1 VTTRGGGDG
10 GIEGKRSG
18 FIIMKMESGESI
30 SVYEVDPNGTILAV
44 VSDKER
50 VIRKSAYTMKKAKGV
65 EQ

>member
-1 VTTRGGGDG
+1 
-10 GIEGKRSG
+10 
-18 FIIMKMESGESI
+18 MKMESGESI

-50 VIRKSAYTMKKAKGV
+50 MIRKSAYTMKKAKGV